1 VAINKAGEVV
11 VVGVASSRATVL
23 SHDLSE
29 VKGYYDT
36 NTYAPWGVKI
46 DQQQTVFL
54 ANFGHDTHEAPFGV
68 TMLRESSRP
77 ETAGLLTVPTGGN
90 EVTLAN
96 GHPLYGVQENGTH
109 IKCFQPIMRL
119 TSTNI
124 DGAGN
129 LWCMNNWKPS
139 AIVDVKEN
147 PGGDGVVI
155 FLGIA
160 EPE

>member
-1 VAINKAGEVV
+1 
-11 VVGVASSRATVL
+11 
-23 SHDLSE
+23 
-29 VKGYYDT
+29 
-36 NTYAPWGVKI
+36 
-46 DQQQTVFL
+46 
-54 ANFGHDTHEAPFGV
+54 
-68 TMLRESSRP
+68 
-77 ETAGLLTVPTGGN
+77 VPTGGA

-96 GHPLYGVQENGTH
+96 GHPLYGTQKIPVAPGSDLEPVRLVSY
-109 IKCFQPIMRL
+109 QPIMRL

-139 AIVDVKEN
+139 AVVDAVLAN

>member
-1 VAINKAGEVV
+1 MQC
-11 VVGVASSRATVL
+11 
-23 SHDLSE
+23 
-29 VKGYYDT
+29 Y
-36 NTYAPWGVKI
+36 
-46 DQQQTVFL
+46 
-54 ANFGHDTHEAPFGV
+54 
-68 TMLRESSRP
+68 
-77 ETAGLLTVPTGGN
+77 
-90 EVTLAN
+90 
-96 GHPLYGVQENGTH
+96 
-109 IKCFQPIMRL
+109 QPIMRL

-139 AIVDVKEN
+139 AIVDVLDN

>member
-1 VAINKAGEVV
+1 MNPS
-11 VVGVASSRATVL
+11 ASKS
-23 SHDLSE
+23 
-29 VKGYYDT
+29 
-36 NTYAPWGVKI
+36 
-46 DQQQTVFL
+46 
-54 ANFGHDTHEAPFGV
+54 
-68 TMLRESSRP
+68 
-77 ETAGLLTVPTGGN
+77 
-90 EVTLAN
+90 
-96 GHPLYGVQENGTH
+96 
-109 IKCFQPIMRL
+109 FQPIMRL

-139 AIVDVKEN
+139 ALVDVKDN

>member
-1 VAINKAGEVV
+1 
-11 VVGVASSRATVL
+11 
-23 SHDLSE
+23 
-29 VKGYYDT
+29 
-36 NTYAPWGVKI
+36 
-46 DQQQTVFL
+46 
-54 ANFGHDTHEAPFGV
+54 
-68 TMLRESSRP
+68 M
-77 ETAGLLTVPTGGN
+77 LLTVPTGGA
-90 EVTLAN
+90 EVTLSN
-96 GHPLYGVQENGTH
+96 GKPLYGIQTKPNKQDSRLEPVQMH
-109 IKCFQPIMRL
+109 CYQPIMRL

-139 AIVDVKEN
+139 ALVDVLDN